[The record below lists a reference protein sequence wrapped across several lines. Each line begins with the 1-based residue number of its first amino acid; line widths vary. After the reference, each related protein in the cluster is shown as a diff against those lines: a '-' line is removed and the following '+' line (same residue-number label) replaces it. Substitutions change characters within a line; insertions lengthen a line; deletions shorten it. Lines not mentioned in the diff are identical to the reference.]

1 MHVRQMVSEDIEA
14 ALAFW
19 GSFDGVQLNEG
30 DTLAGVGAFLERN
43 PGISFVATVGGQTVG
58 AVLAGHDGRRG
69 FLYHLAVD
77 AAHRRQGIGQALV
90 REAVRALREAGI
102 PKCHVMVFRNN
113 HSGTAFWNHLA
124 WRKRDDID
132 LHTLAIERGGE

>member
-1 MHVRQMVSEDIEA
+1 
-14 ALAFW
+14 
-19 GSFDGVQLNEG
+19 
-30 DTLAGVGAFLERN
+30 LERN
-43 PGISFVATVGGQTVG
+43 PGISFVATDGGQTVG

-77 AAHRRQGIGQALV
+77 AAHRRRGIGQALV
-90 REAVRALREAGI
+90 RKAGRALRDAGI

-113 HSGTAFWNHLA
+113 PSGAAFWNHLA

-132 LHTLAIERGGE
+132 LHTLVIESGGE